1 MHASLVLPVCHM
13 CVCLWVISSQSASK
27 NHVICFKKHT
37 ASTKVPSFYK
47 FRSIISLS
55 KITFAVAQSHIKPKK
70 NGIKKSRVGRG
81 WTKFEKNVCVC
92 VCVCACVR
100 ACACVCVAPPPPP
113 PPHNIDRV
121 FIKLWGLWT
130 VQVELFLGEH
140 LRIFFISFR
149 VN

>member
-92 VCVCACVR
+92 VCVCVR

-113 PPHNIDRV
+113 PPPPQYRQ
-121 FIKLWGLWT
+121 GLHKIVGIMNCAGRIIFGGT
-130 VQVELFLGEH
+130 FKNFLH
-140 LRIFFISFR
+140 
-149 VN
+149 